1 MAEVVQFAKPGPEAR
16 VTGSIAMTESAQDI
30 LRSAQL
36 VSSEFGGAITLIA
49 AVPGTGKTK
58 SLLHFKHAFQ
68 GNAWW
73 HTAVKGEDDTP
84 WGAATQLMAM
94 LEIGRP
100 NNRNLRASREQIAD
114 AIGVDGLLI
123 VDEAQNLIRHNLRGG
138 TDWSSFEWMRALSEE
153 GCFSIIFS
161 GDLALL
167 ELQQRLPQLW
177 RRMRRRVVIKSVSK
191 ADVEAL
197 VAWRGLGGGAI
208 TEALYQVARRGGGLG
223 DVDNAII
230 HARLMAGGNVPT
242 ASHILA
248 ALEDLKLHATGCK

>member
-1 MAEVVQFAKPGPEAR
+1 MAEVVQLAKPWPEAG
-16 VTGSIAMTESAQDI
+16 VTGGIAMTESAQDI

-49 AVPGTGKTK
+49 AAPGIGKTK
-58 SLLHFKHAFQ
+58 SLMHFKHNFRP
-68 GNAWW
+68 NAWC

-100 NNRNLRASREQIAD
+100 NNRNLRASREKIAE

-138 TDWSSFEWMRALSEE
+138 DDWSSFEWMRALSEE

-167 ELQQRLPQLW
+167 ELQQHLPQLW
-177 RRMRRRVVIKSVSK
+177 RRMRRRVVIKSVLK

-197 VAWRGLGGGAI
+197 VAWRGLGGNAI
-208 TEALYQVARRGGGLG
+208 TEPLYRAARRGGGLG
-223 DVDNAII
+223 DVDNAIS
-230 HARLMAGGNVPT
+230 HARLLAGGNTPT

-248 ALEDLKLHATGCK
+248 ALEDLKLHETGGK